1 MRAPRAVLLDA
12 LGTLVELEPPWL
24 HLAEGLG
31 VQPDERLVGAVRAEM
46 DYYKRHSHE
55 GRDRAS
61 LAELRARCAAVLSE
75 ALGQEISVGTMM
87 SAIRF
92 RAFPDAAPALAELR
106 GLGLKLVCVSNWDV
120 SLPEVLERC
129 GLDGAL
135 DGVVSSAEAGVRK
148 PDPAIFTPAL
158 ELAGCAPAEA
168 LYVGDTP
175 AEDLAAARAAG
186 IPAVLIDRAGGAD
199 IDSLQAIRHYL
210 GL

>member
-1 MRAPRAVLLDA
+1 M
-12 LGTLVELEPPWL
+12 
-24 HLAEGLG
+24 
-31 VQPDERLVGAVRAEM
+31 
-46 DYYKRHSHE
+46 
-55 GRDRAS
+55 
-61 LAELRARCAAVLSE
+61 
-75 ALGQEISVGTMM
+75 
-87 SAIRF
+87 
-92 RAFPDAAPALAELR
+92 
-106 GLGLKLVCVSNWDV
+106 CVSNWDV

-199 IDSLQAIRHYL
+199 IDFLQAIRHYL